1 MYLDYIL
8 QKMGSKKPFK
18 NNGKL
23 SKSGIKSYEK
33 LINILY
39 NVSYITD
46 KITPTQ
52 IEAIIQDLDKIEN
65 E

>member
-1 MYLDYIL
+1 MKENKTNFTHFIDND
-8 QKMGSKKPFK
+8 GT
-18 NNGKL
+18 L

-39 NVSYITD
+39 NLSYITD

-52 IEAIIQDLDKIEN
+52 IESIIQDLDKIEN